1 MSIIKIFAFGGL
13 GENGKNMYAVEI
25 DEDIFILDAGL
36 KYPNVELY
44 GIDKILPDM
53 TYLKNNVNRVKAV
66 FLSHAHDDHIG
77 AVPHLMS
84 IVNCPIYASRFTIEM
99 LKDLFKEEEFD
110 FQNIKLMMIDDEKY
124 LKFEKVTIS
133 FFNTTHSI
141 PESIGIIFTT
151 KDGLIVYTG
160 NYSFDQNI
168 DPNFRTSF
176 HKLTE
181 IAGKRVLVC
190 MSDSLGA
197 DKIGSEYNYHNMM
210 RKLNNVFNRSE
221 KRLIFTVFSSDVRKI
236 QKIIDMAQL
245 NDRKVA
251 IIGKR
256 TQRVIDLGVKTG
268 YLKIPRDLLINLRFI
283 DDKNKNL
290 IDNLVVL
297 VTGDRHEPFYMLQRM
312 ARKIDRLIHI
322 DEHDE
327 VVIMT
332 IPVPGTE
339 KMAARTYDMLSKS
352 NAKVTIFKRKDLQSG
367 HAYKEE
373 IKLLYN
379 IIDPRYIL
387 PVIGEYRH
395 QYAHKELALEMGYL
409 ENDIIEL
416 DNGYAAKFENG
427 AYKGKDVLFPAKE
440 ILIDGSSVLD
450 LNEVVIKDR
459 ESLATDGVML
469 IISNVDARNK
479 KVLTGP
485 EIITRGF
492 LYDENYEEI
501 YKEIQAMFKEVA
513 QKHFGERFINW
524 MEFKNDVKSG
534 ANKIF
539 FKRNRGRPVIIP
551 AVISTEPTSQKK
563 IF

>member
-1 MSIIKIFAFGGL
+1 MSTIKIFAFGGV
-13 GENGKNMYAVEI
+13 GENGKNMYAVEV
-25 DEDIFILDAGL
+25 DEDIFILDSGL

-53 TYLKNNVNRVKAV
+53 TYLKNNAERVKAV

-84 IVNCPIYASRFTIEM
+84 IVKCPIYASRFTIEM
-99 LKDLFKEEEFD
+99 LKDLFREEEFD
-110 FQNIKLMMIDDEKY
+110 YRGLKLITVDEDKM
-124 LKFEKVTIS
+124 LKFDNVKIS
-133 FFNTTHSI
+133 VFYTTHSI
-141 PESIGIIFTT
+141 PESIGIILWT

-160 NYSFDQNI
+160 NYTFEQNI
-168 DPNFRTSF
+168 DANFRTSF
-176 HKLTE
+176 NKLTE
-181 IAGKRVLVC
+181 IAGKKILVC

-210 RKLNNVFNRSE
+210 RKLNSIFNRSE
-221 KRLIFTVFSSDVRKI
+221 KRLIFTVFSSDLRRI

-245 NDRKVA
+245 NERKVA
-251 IIGKR
+251 IIGRR
-256 TQRVIDLGVKTG
+256 TQRVIDIGVKTG
-268 YLKIPRDLLINLRFI
+268 YLKIPKDLFVNLRFI
-283 DDKNKNL
+283 DEKNKNL

-312 ARKIDRLIHI
+312 CRKIDRLVHI
-322 DEHDE
+322 DENDE
-327 VVIMT
+327 IVIMT

-339 KMAARTYDMLSKS
+339 KMAARTYDMLSKN
-352 NAKVTIFKRKDLQSG
+352 NAKVTIFKRNDLQSG

-379 IIDPRYIL
+379 IINPRYL
-387 PVIGEYRH
+387 VPVIGEYRH
-395 QYAHKELALEMGYL
+395 QYAHKELAMEMGYL
-409 ENDIIEL
+409 DNDVIEL

-427 AYKGKDVLFPAKE
+427 IYQGKDVLFSAKE

-479 KVLTGP
+479 KILTGP
-485 EIITRGF
+485 EIVTRGF
-492 LYDENYEEI
+492 LHDENYDEI
-501 YKEIQAMFKEVA
+501 QKEIQVMFKEVA
-513 QKHFGERFINW
+513 QKHFAERFINW

-551 AVISTEPTSQKK
+551 AVISTEPKSQKNTN
-563 IF
+563 